1 MDPLS
6 PRPEELEK
14 VLRQAHLHKMRQEK
28 ARALE
33 MITRA
38 TEMAPE
44 DPDTWELLGDMLADL
59 GRFDEAQA
67 AYKRCLELAPDRVS
81 VEKKHARAV
90 FYQSEKSYERAR
102 MEQIM
107 AGEVSAEVSLVPRK
121 PGLALMMGIVL
132 PSSAQF
138 YNGQFV
144 KGGIILAVLVVLSA
158 VLLLN
163 PGFVAA
169 ASGFVHLI
177 AARPERE
184 ATEALSFPILFTA
197 FLWLILYIYSI
208 IDGIVVSARLASSYR
223 PPSSPAPLANGGPKS

>member
-6 PRPEELEK
+6 PKSEELEK

-33 MITRA
+33 LITRA

-44 DPDTWELLGDMLADL
+44 DPDTWELMGDMLADL
-59 GRFDEAQA
+59 GRFEEAQT
-67 AYKRCLELAPDRVS
+67 AYKKCLELVPNRVS

-107 AGEVSAEVSLVPRK
+107 SGEVPVEVSLVPRK
-121 PGLALMMGIVL
+121 PGLALMMGLVL

-138 YNGQFV
+138 YNGQFL
-144 KGGIILAVLVVLSA
+144 KGAIILTVLVVLSA

-163 PGFVAA
+163 PGFVSA

-177 AARPERE
+177 AARPEPE
-184 ATEALSFPILFTA
+184 TTQALSFPILLTG
-197 FLWLILYIYSI
+197 FLWLIVYIYSI
-208 IDGIVVSARLASSYR
+208 VDGIIVSARLASSYR
-223 PPSSPAPLANGGPKS
+223 PPSPPAPLADNRPKS

>member
-6 PRPEELEK
+6 PKSEELEK
-14 VLRQAHLHKMRQEK
+14 VLRQAHLHKMRQER

-33 MITRA
+33 LITRA

-44 DPDTWELLGDMLADL
+44 DPDTWELMGDMLADL
-59 GRFDEAQA
+59 GRFEEAQT
-67 AYKRCLELAPDRVS
+67 AYKRCLELAPNRVS

-107 AGEVSAEVSLVPRK
+107 TGQVPGEASLVPRK
-121 PGLALMMGIVL
+121 PGLALMMGLVL

-144 KGGIILAVLVVLSA
+144 KGGIILSVLVVLGA

-169 ASGFVHLI
+169 ASGFVYLI
-177 AARPERE
+177 AARPEPQT
-184 ATEALSFPILFTA
+184 TEALSFPILFTA
-197 FLWLILYIYSI
+197 FLWLIMYIYSI
-208 IDGIVVSARLASSYR
+208 IDGIIVSARLASGYR
-223 PPSSPAPLANGGPKS
+223 APSAPAPLVDGGPRS